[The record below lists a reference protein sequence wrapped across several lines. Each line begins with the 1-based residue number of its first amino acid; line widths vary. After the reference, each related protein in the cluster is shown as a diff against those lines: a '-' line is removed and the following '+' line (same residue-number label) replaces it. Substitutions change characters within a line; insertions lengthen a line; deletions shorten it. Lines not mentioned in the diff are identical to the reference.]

1 MHLAAAPHREPRDP
15 AVSLD
20 NHLVRSVRAPAPFMK
35 WAGGKARLI
44 PQIEPYL
51 PAGPLRYGE
60 AFLGGGALFF
70 HLAGEGRL
78 ESALLTDLSTDVY
91 NTHRCVRDEPAELIA
106 QLRTYESEYLAGDAD
121 ERAAYFYWMRSRHPA
136 ETPMSD
142 VERAARMLFLNRTCF
157 NGLWRENSK
166 GHFNA
171 PHGRY
176 AQPNI
181 AQAERIAAASQ
192 ALQQA
197 TLVQTDFRA
206 WPQLVAEHG
215 LDFVY
220 LDPPYQPVSATS
232 SFNAY
237 SGGGFSARA
246 QRELNDVLGELD
258 ALGVRWVLSN
268 SDCAFTREL
277 YQQWNIHTI
286 YAARQVNSKA
296 DRRGDVAEVVVTN
309 RRPGLRW

>member
-1 MHLAAAPHREPRDP
+1 
-15 AVSLD
+15 
-20 NHLVRSVRAPAPFMK
+20 MK

-51 PAGPLRYGE
+51 PQGQLRYGE

-70 HLAGEGRL
+70 YLAGHDRL
-78 ESALLTDLSTDVY
+78 DTALLTDLSTDVH
-91 NTHRCVRDEPAELIA
+91 NAHTCVRDQPQALVD
-106 QLRTYESEYLAGDAD
+106 QLQVYEDEYLAGDAD

-136 ETPMSD
+136 EVEMTV

-176 AQPNI
+176 PQPNI
-181 AQAERIAAASQ
+181 VQSARISAASQ

-197 TLVQTDFRA
+197 ALVQADFRA
-206 WPQLVAEHG
+206 WPQLAKDHG

-246 QRELNDVLGELD
+246 QRELNDVLRELD
-258 ALGVRWVLSN
+258 AMGVRWVLSN
-268 SDCAFTREL
+268 SDCAFTRDL
-277 YQQWNIHTI
+277 YQEWNIHTI

-309 RRPGLRW
+309 RRTGLRW